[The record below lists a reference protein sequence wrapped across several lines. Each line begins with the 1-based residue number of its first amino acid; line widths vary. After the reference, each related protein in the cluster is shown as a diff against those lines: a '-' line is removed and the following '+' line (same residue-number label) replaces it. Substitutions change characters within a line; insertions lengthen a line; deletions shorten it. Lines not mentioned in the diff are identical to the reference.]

1 MFTPQ
6 DQTMFHSVLDKLHS
20 FGFRFGKKVNSKGSK
35 LIRIAAIA
43 FLVMTVGLSIF
54 LITFFRSSVGKKD

>member
-20 FGFRFGKKVNSKGSK
+20 FGAALHKAADVVRK
-35 LIRIAAIA
+35 LA
-43 FLVMTVGLSIF
+43 LKTVA
-54 LITFFRSSVGKKD
+54 